1 MPALYRESRLAAGS
15 LHVLASLEPP
25 AAPEAAYLGWI
36 FVHSEQA
43 PNPNSRVL
51 LGEGRDR
58 LGVRRTKLEWRLT
71 NREWRTLNTTARL
84 FLERLG
90 ARLDARG
97 SLLPEKDRW
106 SYANWSNHHMGTT
119 RMSSDVATG
128 VVDPQCRLHGV
139 DNLFVA
145 GSSVFTTGGCS
156 NPTLTLVALAV
167 RLADHL
173 KGVLAA

>member
-1 MPALYRESRLAAGS
+1 M
-15 LHVLASLEPP
+15 
-25 AAPEAAYLGWI
+25 
-36 FVHSEQA
+36 
-43 PNPNSRVL
+43 
-51 LGEGRDR
+51 
-58 LGVRRTKLEWRLT
+58 RRTKLQWRLT
-71 NREWRTLNTTARL
+71 DHEWRTLNTTARL

-97 SLLPEKDRW
+97 SLLSARQKW

-119 RMSSDVATG
+119 RMSSDAATG

-156 NPTLTLVALAV
+156 NPTLTLVALAL
-167 RLADHL
+167 RLSDHL